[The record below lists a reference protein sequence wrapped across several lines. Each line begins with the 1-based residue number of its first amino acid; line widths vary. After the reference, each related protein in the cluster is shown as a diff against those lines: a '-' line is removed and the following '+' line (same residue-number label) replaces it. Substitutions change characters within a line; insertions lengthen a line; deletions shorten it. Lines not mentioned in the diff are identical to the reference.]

1 MKTIKNQ
8 DAKDVS
14 IQNVN
19 NFQYMGGGCPT
30 SD

>member
-8 DAKDVS
+8 DARDVS

-19 NFQYMGGGCPT
+19 NFQQMGGGMPHK
-30 SD
+30 